1 MIKGNALIGQ
11 SGGPTSVINSSL
23 AGVIETALSSSVI
36 EDIYGMH
43 FGIEGFMQEWIYDL
57 GKQPKRI
64 IEGLRRTPSSALGS
78 SRHKVQEKDL
88 PVILDILKKYNVRY
102 FFLIGGNDT
111 MDTIHRVEAYCR
123 SEKYELTGIGIPKT
137 VDNDLFG
144 TDHTPGFAS
153 AARSNILNVMQA
165 GILARD
171 MQKVDRFA
179 IYQTIGRD
187 AGWLAASTALAWKNE
202 DDAPH
207 LIYTPEFHFSRE
219 KFLNDVEKC
228 IKKYG
233 WVSVVCGEG
242 LKYADGTPVSSAT
255 AKDKF
260 NNIEFGA
267 MGGSSVAISLH
278 RMIADEFGYRGE
290 FQITESLIMSDFVR
304 ASTIDL
310 DEAYSCG
317 AEAVKLAEKGESGV
331 MVSIKRISNNPYTIE
346 FGKVPLKDVAVSA
359 KPMPAEFFN
368 AEGNHVSPL
377 FIEYMKPLAGELPE
391 FVRLEKIFAKRDK
404 NY

>member
-1 MIKGNALIGQ
+1 MVKGNALVGQ

-23 AGVIETALSSSVI
+23 AGVIQASLSSSVI
-36 EDIYGMH
+36 GEIYGMH
-43 FGIEGFMQEWIYDL
+43 YGIEGFMQEWLYDL
-57 GKQPKRI
+57 GRQPKEI

-88 PVILDILKKYNVRY
+88 PVILSILKKYSIRY

-123 SEKYELTGIGIPKT
+123 TQGYELTGVGIPKT

-153 AARSNILNVMQA
+153 AARSNILNVMEA

-171 MQKVDRFA
+171 MQKVDKFV

-187 AGWLAASTALAWKNE
+187 AGWLAAATAMARKDP

-207 LIYTPEFHFSRE
+207 LIYAPEFTFSRE
-219 KFLNDVEKC
+219 KYLKDVEAC

-242 LKYADGTPVSSAT
+242 LKYEDGTPVSAAT
-255 AKDKF
+255 TKDKF

-267 MGGSSVAISLH
+267 MGGSSVGLNLH
-278 RMIADEFGYRGE
+278 KMIADEFGYRGE

-304 ASTIDL
+304 ASEIDL
-310 DEAYSCG
+310 SEAYKCG
-317 AEAVKLAEKGESGV
+317 FEAVRLAENGETGV
-331 MVSIKRISNNPYTIE
+331 MVSIKRTSDSPYKIE
-346 FGKVPLKDVAVSA
+346 FGKVPLHEVAVSA
-359 KPMPAEFFN
+359 KPMPLDYFN
-368 AEGNHVSPL
+368 REGNFVSPK
-377 FIEYMKPLAGELPE
+377 FYDYIRPLVGDLPH
-391 FVRLEKIFAKRDK
+391 FVRLSDMFVKK
-404 NY
+404 